1 MENKRDY
8 YEVLGVSKE
17 ADSSA
22 IKKAYR
28 KLAKKYHPDTNA
40 GNAEAEKRFKEISEA
55 YAVLGDEEKKKLYDE
70 FGHIAFEPGFNADAA
85 RAQKQ
90 YGYENFGS
98 DNSQNGYRE
107 YHFNGSG
114 GDDIFGDLFGNM
126 FRRGAKGGNFHSGG
140 FHNDSGFYQQFHQR
154 ENDGFYGK
162 HGFHETYSGKGENLE
177 AEISLT
183 FDEAVFGCDKM
194 ITLQEAGG
202 NRTLKVH
209 IPAGIDTGQSVRLRG
224 KGHPGIGGGEPGDLL
239 LKAKVGR
246 KPGYE
251 RKGVDVYTTVS
262 IPYTTAALG
271 GETRVSTLYGDVSC
285 KIKEGTQS
293 GSKIRLRGKGIVS
306 MKNPNV
312 HGDQYVTVQIQVPRH
327 LNQQARRKLIK
338 KPDRNNIEQ
347 LLLSAFCMCCAAFRV
362 RSGLKA
368 ENRQRESTRCSL
380 QNIISELSY
389 RKKNNKK

>member
-1 MENKRDY
+1 M
-8 YEVLGVSKE
+8 
-17 ADSSA
+17 
-22 IKKAYR
+22 
-28 KLAKKYHPDTNA
+28 
-40 GNAEAEKRFKEISEA
+40 
-55 YAVLGDEEKKKLYDE
+55 
-70 FGHIAFEPGFNADAA
+70 
-85 RAQKQ
+85 
-90 YGYENFGS
+90 
-98 DNSQNGYRE
+98 
-107 YHFNGSG
+107 
-114 GDDIFGDLFGNM
+114 FGNM

-140 FHNDSGFYQQFHQR
+140 FHDGSGFYQQFHQR

-327 LNQQARRKLIK
+327 LNQQARRKLMEYK
-338 KPDRNNIEQ
+338 Q
-347 LLLSAFCMCCAAFRV
+347 AC
-362 RSGLKA
+362 G
-368 ENRQRESTRCSL
+368 
-380 QNIISELSY
+380 
-389 RKKNNKK
+389 

>member
-1 MENKRDY
+1 MQYWEMRKR
-8 YEVLGVSKE
+8 
-17 ADSSA
+17 
-22 IKKAYR
+22 
-28 KLAKKYHPDTNA
+28 
-40 GNAEAEKRFKEISEA
+40 
-55 YAVLGDEEKKKLYDE
+55 KKLYDE

-140 FHNDSGFYQQFHQR
+140 FHDGSGFYQQFHQR

-327 LNQQARRKLIK
+327 LNQQARRKLMEYK
-338 KPDRNNIEQ
+338 Q
-347 LLLSAFCMCCAAFRV
+347 AC
-362 RSGLKA
+362 G
-368 ENRQRESTRCSL
+368 
-380 QNIISELSY
+380 
-389 RKKNNKK
+389 

>member
-1 MENKRDY
+1 MEQVENKRDY

-40 GNAEAEKRFKEISEA
+40 GNAEAEKRFKEISEE

-126 FRRGAKGGNFHSGG
+126 FRRGAKGGNFHSEG

-327 LNQQARRKLIK
+327 LNQQARRKLMEYK
-338 KPDRNNIEQ
+338 Q
-347 LLLSAFCMCCAAFRV
+347 AC
-362 RSGLKA
+362 G
-368 ENRQRESTRCSL
+368 
-380 QNIISELSY
+380 
-389 RKKNNKK
+389 

>member
-140 FHNDSGFYQQFHQR
+140 FHDGSGFYQQFHQR

-202 NRTLKVH
+202 NRTF
-209 IPAGIDTGQSVRLRG
+209 LR
-224 KGHPGIGGGEPGDLL
+224 E
-239 LKAKVGR
+239 
-246 KPGYE
+246 
-251 RKGVDVYTTVS
+251 S
-262 IPYTTAALG
+262 IP
-271 GETRVSTLYGDVSC
+271 
-285 KIKEGTQS
+285 
-293 GSKIRLRGKGIVS
+293 
-306 MKNPNV
+306 
-312 HGDQYVTVQIQVPRH
+312 
-327 LNQQARRKLIK
+327 
-338 KPDRNNIEQ
+338 DR
-347 LLLSAFCMCCAAFRV
+347 AFDCV
-362 RSGLKA
+362 EKA
-368 ENRQRESTRCSL
+368 IRESEAVNLAICC
-380 QNIISELSY
+380 
-389 RKKNNKK
+389 

>member
-140 FHNDSGFYQQFHQR
+140 FHND
-154 ENDGFYGK
+154 
-162 HGFHETYSGKGENLE
+162 L
-177 AEISLT
+177 SL
-183 FDEAVFGCDKM
+183 
-194 ITLQEAGG
+194 I
-202 NRTLKVH
+202 H
-209 IPAGIDTGQSVRLRG
+209 I
-224 KGHPGIGGGEPGDLL
+224 
-239 LKAKVGR
+239 
-246 KPGYE
+246 
-251 RKGVDVYTTVS
+251 
-262 IPYTTAALG
+262 
-271 GETRVSTLYGDVSC
+271 
-285 KIKEGTQS
+285 
-293 GSKIRLRGKGIVS
+293 
-306 MKNPNV
+306 
-312 HGDQYVTVQIQVPRH
+312 
-327 LNQQARRKLIK
+327 
-338 KPDRNNIEQ
+338 
-347 LLLSAFCMCCAAFRV
+347 
-362 RSGLKA
+362 
-368 ENRQRESTRCSL
+368 
-380 QNIISELSY
+380 
-389 RKKNNKK
+389 

>member
-1 MENKRDY
+1 
-8 YEVLGVSKE
+8 
-17 ADSSA
+17 
-22 IKKAYR
+22 
-28 KLAKKYHPDTNA
+28 
-40 GNAEAEKRFKEISEA
+40 
-55 YAVLGDEEKKKLYDE
+55 
-70 FGHIAFEPGFNADAA
+70 
-85 RAQKQ
+85 
-90 YGYENFGS
+90 
-98 DNSQNGYRE
+98 
-107 YHFNGSG
+107 
-114 GDDIFGDLFGNM
+114 M
-126 FRRGAKGGNFHSGG
+126 FRRGSKGGNCHSEGV
-140 FHNDSGFYQQFHQR
+140 HNDSGFYQQFHQR

-327 LNQQARRKLIK
+327 LNQQARRKLMEYK
-338 KPDRNNIEQ
+338 Q
-347 LLLSAFCMCCAAFRV
+347 AC
-362 RSGLKA
+362 G
-368 ENRQRESTRCSL
+368 
-380 QNIISELSY
+380 
-389 RKKNNKK
+389 

>member
-327 LNQQARRKLIK
+327 LNQQARRKLMEYKQACYCLLFVYNAYKNGSNEAILNYV
-338 KPDRNNIEQ
+338 NNKSKTI
-347 LLLSAFCMCCAAFRV
+347 
-362 RSGLKA
+362 RSGL
-368 ENRQRESTRCSL
+368 
-380 QNIISELSY
+380 QNLASELSY
-389 RKKNNKK
+389 RKKSKIPRVH

>member
-1 MENKRDY
+1 MEQVENKRDY

-209 IPAGIDTGQSVRLRG
+209 IPAGIDTGQS
-224 KGHPGIGGGEPGDLL
+224 DLL

-327 LNQQARRKLIK
+327 LNQQARRKLMEYK
-338 KPDRNNIEQ
+338 Q
-347 LLLSAFCMCCAAFRV
+347 AC
-362 RSGLKA
+362 G
-368 ENRQRESTRCSL
+368 
-380 QNIISELSY
+380 
-389 RKKNNKK
+389 

>member
-1 MENKRDY
+1 MEQVENKRDY
-8 YEVLGVSKE
+8 YGVLGVSKE

-107 YHFNGSG
+107 YHFNGSS

-140 FHNDSGFYQQFHQR
+140 FHDGSGFYQQFHQGG
-154 ENDGFYGK
+154 NDEFYGNQ
-162 HGFHETYSGKGENLE
+162 GFHRTYSGKGENLE

-183 FDEAVFGCDKM
+183 FDEAAFGCDKV
-194 ITLQEAGG
+194 ITLQETDG

-224 KGHPGIGGGEPGDLL
+224 KGHPGIGGGEAGDLL

-246 KPGYE
+246 KPGYD
-251 RKGVDVYTTVS
+251 RKGADVYTTVS

-271 GETRVSTLYGDVSC
+271 GEARVSTLYGDVSC

-327 LNQQARRKLIK
+327 LNQQARRKLMEYK
-338 KPDRNNIEQ
+338 Q
-347 LLLSAFCMCCAAFRV
+347 AC
-362 RSGLKA
+362 G
-368 ENRQRESTRCSL
+368 
-380 QNIISELSY
+380 
-389 RKKNNKK
+389 

>member
-1 MENKRDY
+1 MEKKRDY
-8 YEVLGVSKE
+8 YEVLGVSKDAE
-17 ADSSA
+17 SSA

-90 YGYENFGS
+90 YGYGNFGGG
-98 DNSQNGYRE
+98 NGQNGYRE
-107 YHFNGSG
+107 YHFTGSD

-126 FRRGAKGGNFHSGG
+126 FRQGTKGGNFHSGG
-140 FHNDSGFYQQFHQR
+140 FHNGSGFYQQFHQGG
-154 ENDGFYGK
+154 NDGFYGN
-162 HGFHETYSGKGENLE
+162 HGFHGTYSEKGENLE

-183 FDEAVFGCDKM
+183 FHEAAFGCDKM
-194 ITLQEAGG
+194 ITLQEADG

-224 KGHPGIGGGEPGDLL
+224 KGHPGIGGGEPGDLSESKSRNKTGIRTERCRCL
-239 LKAKVGR
+239 L
-246 KPGYE
+246 PP
-251 RKGVDVYTTVS
+251 S
-262 IPYTTAALG
+262 IPIHNCRSRQKPEYPHYTGMSVVKSEEPPSRAA
-271 GETRVSTLYGDVSC
+271 
-285 KIKEGTQS
+285 
-293 GSKIRLRGKGIVS
+293 KIRLRGKGIVS

-327 LNQQARRKLIK
+327 LNQQARRKLMEYK
-338 KPDRNNIEQ
+338 Q
-347 LLLSAFCMCCAAFRV
+347 AC
-362 RSGLKA
+362 G
-368 ENRQRESTRCSL
+368 
-380 QNIISELSY
+380 
-389 RKKNNKK
+389 

>member
-1 MENKRDY
+1 MSSTKRDY
-8 YEVLGVSKE
+8 YDVLGISRD
-17 ADSSA
+17 ADAAA
-22 IKKAYR
+22 IKRAYR
-28 KLAKKYHPDTNA
+28 KLAKKYHPDSNPGDKT
-40 GNAEAEKRFKEISEA
+40 AEQMFKDVNEA
-55 YAVLGDEEKKKLYDE
+55 YDVLSDPKKKKLYDQ
-70 FGHIAFEPGFNADAA
+70 FGHAAFDETAGYGQGAGAGAGGF
-85 RAQKQ
+85 
-90 YGYENFGS
+90 GGFGGFG
-98 DNSQNGYRE
+98 NGAGGAYRSGSFRSGDGT
-107 YHFNGSG
+107 YHEFHFEGG
-114 GDDIFGDLFGNM
+114 DGDDIFGDLFGNM
-126 FRRGAKGGNFHSGG
+126 FRRGAKGGNFHSEG

-327 LNQQARRKLIK
+327 LNQQARRKLMEYK
-338 KPDRNNIEQ
+338 Q
-347 LLLSAFCMCCAAFRV
+347 AC
-362 RSGLKA
+362 G
-368 ENRQRESTRCSL
+368 
-380 QNIISELSY
+380 
-389 RKKNNKK
+389 